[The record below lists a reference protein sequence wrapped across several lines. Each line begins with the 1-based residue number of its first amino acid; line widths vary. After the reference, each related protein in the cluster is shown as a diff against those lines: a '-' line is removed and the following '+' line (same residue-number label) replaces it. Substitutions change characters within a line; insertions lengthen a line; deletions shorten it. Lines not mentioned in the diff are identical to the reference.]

1 MHRHYSPGAFPQA
14 RQRIRTPSLILD
26 SDPAHTGSAA
36 ASELEPALHI
46 QELPDSIQLNILAFS

>member
-1 MHRHYSPGAFPQA
+1 MYWHCSPGAFPQA

-26 SDPAHTGSAA
+26 SDPAHASSAA